1 MTARFSQF
9 ITIRGSKMLA
19 AARKE
24 QKQQFTWLM
33 IHQRKHMV
41 LYIINQS
48 TDLETSTQSWQS

>member
-1 MTARFSQF
+1 
-9 ITIRGSKMLA
+9 MLA

-24 QKQQFTWLM
+24 QKLQFTWLM

-41 LYIINQS
+41 LYIIDQS

>member
-1 MTARFSQF
+1 
-9 ITIRGSKMLA
+9 MLA

-48 TDLETSTQSWQS
+48 IDLETSTQSWQS